1 MSKDIVLAFSG
12 GLDTS
17 FCVPYLQEQGWAVHT
32 VFADTGGVDA
42 EERAFI
48 EQRAQELG
56 VASHVT
62 VDGGPAIWD
71 GFVKPFV
78 WAGEGYQ
85 GQYPLLVSDRY
96 LIVDA
101 ALKRAAELGTRAIA
115 HGCTGMGNDQVRFD
129 LAVKAQGDYQIV
141 APIREI
147 QKEHTQT
154 RAYEQAY
161 LEERGFGVRAK
172 QQAYT
177 INENLLGVT
186 MSGGEID
193 HWKAPGEGARGWCKP
208 RAEWP
213 SETLQ
218 VTLGF
223 DEGEAVTL
231 DGEKLPG
238 DADAG
243 QAQRAVRAVRRGPRH
258 VHRRH
263 HDRPEG
269 PHRVRSAGPD
279 LAADRAPRAGR
290 SGADQAAEPL
300 QAGGGAQVGG
310 AGLRRLLPRPAE
322 DRPGGLPGVQPGQR
336 QRRSGAGNHAAAR
349 SMRWR
354 SQSPHILNAK
364 GATYAQSADW
374 GVEEAE
380 GFIKLFGMS
389 SHPVGR
395 GQPSGEQGERPNMG
409 DFSISTDK
417 DRLDIGLIHRFL
429 AGEAYWCRG
438 IPRDV
443 VERAIAGSLCFG
455 GYLDGGQVAFARV
468 VTDGATFAYLA
479 DVFVLPDHRGH
490 GYSKQLVAAV
500 MAHPSLQGLRRFML
514 ATSDAHALYARHG
527 FATPAHP
534 ATLMEKLV
542 PDVYTALA

>member
-1 MSKDIVLAFSG
+1 MNQSKDIVLAFSG

-17 FCVPYLQEQGWAVHT
+17 FCVPYLKERGWNVHT

-42 EERAFI
+42 EERAYI
-48 EQRAQELG
+48 EQRAADLG

-101 ALKRAAELGTRAIA
+101 ALKRAAELGTNAIA

-129 LAVKAQGDYQIV
+129 LAVKASGDYRIV

-172 QQAYT
+172 QKAYT
-177 INENLLGVT
+177 INENLLGLT

-193 HWKAPGEGARGWCKP
+193 KWEAPGEGARGWCAP

-213 SETLQ
+213 VEPLR
-218 VTLGF
+218 VTVGF
-223 DEGEAVTL
+223 KNGEAVSL
-231 DGEKLPG
+231 DGQAIGGAALLAKLNALFAPYGVGRGVYTGDTVIGLKGRIVFEAPG
-238 DADAG
+238 L
-243 QAQRAVRAVRRGPRH
+243 V
-258 VHRRH
+258 
-263 HDRPEG
+263 
-269 PHRVRSAGPD
+269 SL
-279 LAADRAPRAGR
+279 LAAHRALEETVLTKQQNRFKPEIARKWVELVYEGFYHDPLKADLEAFLQSSQATVNGDVVLETRGGR
-290 SGADQAAEPL
+290 VDAVA
-300 QAGGGAQVGG
+300 VK
-310 AGLRRLLPRPAE
+310 
-322 DRPGGLPGVQPGQR
+322 
-336 QRRSGAGNHAAAR
+336 
-349 SMRWR
+349 
-354 SQSPHILNAK
+354 SPHILNAK

-389 SHPVGR
+389 STLWAEINR
-395 GQPSGEQGERPNMG
+395 G
-409 DFSISTDK
+409 
-417 DRLDIGLIHRFL
+417 
-429 AGEAYWCRG
+429 
-438 IPRDV
+438 
-443 VERAIAGSLCFG
+443 
-455 GYLDGGQVAFARV
+455 
-468 VTDGATFAYLA
+468 
-479 DVFVLPDHRGH
+479 
-490 GYSKQLVAAV
+490 
-500 MAHPSLQGLRRFML
+500 
-514 ATSDAHALYARHG
+514 
-527 FATPAHP
+527 
-534 ATLMEKLV
+534 
-542 PDVYTALA
+542 

>member
-17 FCVPYLQEQGWAVHT
+17 FCVPYLKERGWAVHT

-48 EQRAQELG
+48 ENRAKELG

-62 VDGGPAIWD
+62 VDGGPAIWA

-96 LIVDA
+96 LIVEA
-101 ALKRAAELGTRAIA
+101 ALKRAAELGTKAIA

-129 LAVKAQGDYQIV
+129 LAVKALGDYQIV

-154 RAYEQAY
+154 RAYEQKY

-177 INENLLGVT
+177 INENLLGLT

-193 HWKAPGEGARGWCKP
+193 KWQTPGAGAVGWCKP

-213 SETLQ
+213 SKPLQ
-218 VTLGF
+218 VKIGF
-223 DEGEAVTL
+223 VNGEAVTL
-231 DGEKLPG
+231 DGEAIAGHTMLAKLNGLFAQYGVGRGLYTGDTTIGLKGRIIFEAPG
-238 DADAG
+238 LTVLLTAH
-243 QAQRAVRAVRRGPRH
+243 RALEEAVLSKQQNRFKPEVARKWVELVYEGFF
-258 VHRRH
+258 
-263 HDRPEG
+263 HDPLKT
-269 PHRVRSAGPD
+269 D
-279 LAADRAPRAGR
+279 LEAFLV
-290 SGADQAAEPL
+290 S
-300 QAGGGAQVGG
+300 
-310 AGLRRLLPRPAE
+310 
-322 DRPGGLPGVQPGQR
+322 
-336 QRRSGAGNHAAAR
+336 
-349 SMRWR
+349 
-354 SQSPHILNAK
+354 SQSTVNGTVTLETNGGSVGAVAVESKHILNAK

-389 SHPVGR
+389 STLWAEVNR
-395 GQPSGEQGERPNMG
+395 G
-409 DFSISTDK
+409 
-417 DRLDIGLIHRFL
+417 
-429 AGEAYWCRG
+429 
-438 IPRDV
+438 
-443 VERAIAGSLCFG
+443 
-455 GYLDGGQVAFARV
+455 
-468 VTDGATFAYLA
+468 
-479 DVFVLPDHRGH
+479 
-490 GYSKQLVAAV
+490 
-500 MAHPSLQGLRRFML
+500 
-514 ATSDAHALYARHG
+514 
-527 FATPAHP
+527 
-534 ATLMEKLV
+534 
-542 PDVYTALA
+542 